1 MPIPEEVI
9 EVESVQLE
17 EPIRG
22 AEFEEE
28 VIMEKELSPIEQLRL
43 LSREELERRL
53 QEHFQHQFLEE
64 LRSELNR
71 RNLIEPEVVP
81 DSSNEPVALGV
92 DYDLQTEHVF

>member
-1 MPIPEEVI
+1 MPIPEEI
-9 EVESVQLE
+9 IQVESVQFQ
-17 EPIRG
+17 EPSVEIQ
-22 AEFEEE
+22 EPE
-28 VIMEKELSPIEQLRL
+28 VQELSPIEQLKF

-71 RNLIEPEVVP
+71 RNLTEP
-81 DSSNEPVALGV
+81 DSLKEPANNNP